1 MFEERKYL
9 IIKSSEIDKSALE
22 QLIGISRVS
31 NDQTKFVIKW
41 DNESPGF
48 VSNLVDTEGP
58 YNKEEILQILNNP
71 EWQNFTLLP
80 QDENGSSG
88 T

>member
-9 IIKSSEIDKSALE
+9 IIKSSEIDKSTLE

-41 DNESPGF
+41 DNESPSF

-58 YNKEEILQILNNP
+58 YNQEEILQILNNL
-71 EWQNFTLLP
+71 EWQQFTLLK
-80 QDENGSSG
+80 E
-88 T
+88 

>member
-41 DNESPGF
+41 DNESPSF

-58 YNKEEILQILNNP
+58 YNQEEILQILNNL
-71 EWQNFTLLP
+71 EWQQFTLLK
-80 QDENGSSG
+80 E
-88 T
+88 